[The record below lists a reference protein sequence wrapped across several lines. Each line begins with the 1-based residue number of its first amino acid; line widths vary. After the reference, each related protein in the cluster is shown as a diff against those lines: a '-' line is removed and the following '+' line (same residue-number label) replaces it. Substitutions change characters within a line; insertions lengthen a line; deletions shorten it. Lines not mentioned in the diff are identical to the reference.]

1 MSYKDEDV
9 QKFND
14 ALRRALNQ
22 KPGANDLA
30 AIIAFEGAGLKNV
43 QPRVNVLT
51 FNAWKACGRSVLA
64 GQHSVRV
71 GVVLNKVYPMKDDLG
86 EETGE
91 TMFRRVPG
99 TAYLFHIIQT
109 QPDPNWDEDSAIPEA
124 RIVRGLNSL
133 E

>member
-1 MSYKDEDV
+1 MSYKDEDI

-71 GVVLNKVYPMKDDLG
+71 GVITNKAYTDK
-86 EETGE
+86 ETGE

-99 TAYLFHIIQT
+99 TAYLFHISQT
-109 QPDPNWDEDSAIPEA
+109 QPDPDWDESWAIPEA
-124 RIVRGLNSL
+124 QIVRGLNSL
-133 E
+133 

>member
-1 MSYKDEDV
+1 MRYKDDDI

-71 GVVLNKVYPMKDDLG
+71 GVITNKPYQTKNDLG

-91 TMFRRVPG
+91 VCFRRVPG
-99 TAYLFHIIQT
+99 TAYLFHISQT

-124 RIVRGLNSL
+124 RIVRGLNNL
-133 E
+133 